1 MPRFVQADAVDQPG
15 EAVLLSYMRT
25 PVSASGHSFRNDDG
39 SPFFYLADTV
49 WMLFNKLTEQDARRL
64 FEDRAAK
71 GHTALESVVFG
82 HRSEPNT
89 PNVRGVKP
97 YATAPH
103 TRPVRRNQRWIS
115 YVVKLTQVAA
125 EYGLIMGLLPTWGDK
140 WNEHSNS
147 AGPVIMDT
155 ASARD
160 YCRFLSDSLGECDN
174 VIWILGGDSPVQ
186 RQEYADT
193 IRAMAE
199 GVRSGAS
206 GGRLMT
212 VHPSGMGSSDL
223 FHAEP
228 WLDFNSLQTSHYKP
242 NIPGYLSIERL
253 MTMQPAKPC
262 LDMEPNYELSPMF
275 VMYGGS
281 RETSF
286 TPTFS
291 AYDVRKSYYRTVL
304 AGAAGFT
311 YGCEPI
317 RQLHR
322 TGDRVHVFERT
333 DMITWDKA
341 LSAPGSAQLKL
352 LPQILRERSYFTRV
366 PAGEL
371 FLPLQQHGVW
381 PDRMNVGIAS
391 AGQQNTD
398 PASHISVAR
407 CTEGSYV
414 MAYVPVRQLITLDTS
429 GLTGSQVRV
438 SLYDPDA
445 CENTHTWIE
454 SNAGHVR
461 IVPERD
467 LDTFVVID
475 SVQ

>member
-1 MPRFVQADAVDQPG
+1 
-15 EAVLLSYMRT
+15 MRT
-25 PVSASGHSFRNDDG
+25 PVSASGHFFRNSDG

-49 WMLFNKLTEQDARRL
+49 WMLFNKLTEREARSL

-71 GHTALESVVFG
+71 GFTVIQSVIF
-82 HRSEPNT
+82 RDLFEPNT
-89 PNVRGVKP
+89 PNAHGVKP
-97 YATAPH
+97 FASDADM
-103 TRPVRRNQRWIS
+103 REVRMNPEWIA
-115 YVVKLTQVAA
+115 YVVTLTNIAA
-125 EYGLIMGLLPTWGDK
+125 EYDLIMGLLPTWGDK

-147 AGPVIMDT
+147 AGPVIMDR
-155 ASARD
+155 ASARE
-160 YCRFLSDSLGECDN
+160 YCRYLSDSLGECEN

-186 RQEYADT
+186 KQEYADT
-193 IRAMAE
+193 IRAMAD
-199 GVRSGAS
+199 GIRSGAS
-206 GGRLMT
+206 ADRLMT
-212 VHPSGMGSSDL
+212 FHPSGMGSSDL

-253 MTMQPAKPC
+253 VNQLPVKPC

-275 VMYGGS
+275 VMLGAS
-281 RETSF
+281 REGSF
-286 TPTFS
+286 TPRFS

-322 TGDRVHVFERT
+322 AGDPIHIFEGSE
-333 DMITWDKA
+333 MITWEKA
-341 LSAPGSAQLKL
+341 LTAPGSAQLNL

-371 FLPLQQHGVW
+371 FLPLQQAGAW
-381 PDRMNVGIAS
+381 PDRMSVGIAS

-398 PASHISVAR
+398 PAAHISVAR

-414 MAYVPVRQLITLDTS
+414 MAYVPVRQLLTLDTS
-429 GLTGSQVRV
+429 GLEGSEIRV
-438 SLYDPDA
+438 SFYDPQG
-445 CENTHTWIE
+445 CEKTHTWTE
-454 SNAGHVR
+454 PNAGRVR
-461 IVPERD
+461 LVPERD

-475 SVQ
+475 SVR